1 MKSLKFEIQTKLGLL
16 LEKSLVDARRD
27 YILAKESRDSDTK
40 SSAGDKFE
48 TGREMMQREMDKL
61 SALIDTTQNSLKKLN
76 QLPLSP
82 ALIVCEGSIVD
93 TDQGTYYISIG
104 FGKIDEVYAIS
115 IESPMGVELKGKRVG
130 ENIEMRGRKII
141 IKSIS

>member
-1 MKSLKFEIQTKLGLL
+1 
-16 LEKSLVDARRD
+16 
-27 YILAKESRDSDTK
+27 
-40 SSAGDKFE
+40 
-48 TGREMMQREMDKL
+48 MDKL